1 MYKSKPILF
10 VILIILIG
18 AMGCA
23 GNRQQIVQEEPM
35 EEPEQ
40 YRWVSGKGGLTV
52 RSTPD
57 ASGEKVGAIPFGA
70 EVLLISEEEN
80 YVELAGR
87 KGRWSKISWYGPD
100 GWVFGAFLSKE
111 EVKTEDEQ
119 TKE

>member
-1 MYKSKPILF
+1 MYKLKPIVF
-10 VILIILIG
+10 VILILLI
-18 AMGCA
+18 AALGCA
-23 GNRQQIVQEEPM
+23 ENRQQIVQEEPM

-52 RSTPD
+52 RSKPD

-100 GWVFGAFLSKE
+100 GWVFGGFLSKE
-111 EVKTEDEQ
+111 EVAIEGKQ